1 MNLHLPT
8 MFVTIVTISATLA
21 VLVGTV
27 SGRKRKDGLSFWAAA
42 LFCHALAYVLF
53 AMRGTIHDLASIVA
67 ANALMATALALFA
80 EGLYQ
85 FHERPPPRWLIWI
98 PVTVIFVLF
107 VLLQDNLQLRLIA
120 GGTIFAA
127 QCILP
132 LVLMFDRRRE
142 TAGRGQYF
150 LFGGLAFISALFT
163 TRAVL
168 ALTGPAMPLSFFATN
183 QTQSFLFLAAIICL
197 ILVAIGMVLMT
208 KERSD
213 ERYRTLA
220 LHDELTGLDNR
231 RAILRS
237 LEQQAALAR
246 RSGQP
251 LTLLMM
257 DIDHFKH
264 VNDSFGHIEGDEV
277 LRMVANSITTRLRT
291 QDLVGRFGGEEFL
304 ALLPATTAQG
314 GYEVAESL
322 RKGIADSR
330 IHAPD
335 GRIIGVTIS
344 IGVHQVGE
352 SSWEALADLINA
364 ADQALYRAKDNGRNR
379 VDIG

>member
-8 MFVTIVTISATLA
+8 MFVTIITISLTLA

-27 SGRKRKDGLSFWAAA
+27 SGGKRREGLSSWAAA
-42 LFCHALAYVLF
+42 LFCHALAYILF
-53 AMRGTIHDLASIVA
+53 ALRGSIPDLISIAVA
-67 ANALMATALALFA
+67 NVLLATALALFA

-85 FHERPPPRWLIWI
+85 FHQRPPPRWLIWL
-98 PVTVIFVLF
+98 PVALIFVLF
-107 VLLQDNLQLRLIA
+107 LILQDNLRLHLIA
-120 GGTIFAA
+120 GGAIFAA

-132 LVLMFDRRRE
+132 LALMIDRHRE

-150 LFGGLAFISALFT
+150 LFGGLTFISALFT
-163 TRAVL
+163 ARAVL
-168 ALTGPAMPLSFFATN
+168 AFSGPAVTLSFFATN
-183 QTQSFLFLAAIICL
+183 QTQSFLFLAAVTCL

-213 ERYRTLA
+213 ERYRNLA

-231 RAILRS
+231 RAILRA

-246 RSGQP
+246 RSRQP

-257 DIDHFKH
+257 DIDHFKR
-264 VNDSFGHIEGDEV
+264 VNDGFGHVEGDKV
-277 LRMVANSITTRLRT
+277 LRMVADTITARLRT

-304 ALLPATTAQG
+304 AILPATTAQG
-314 GYEVAESL
+314 GFELAEAL
-322 RKGIADSR
+322 RKGVEATRIAAR
-330 IHAPD
+330 D
-335 GRIIGVTIS
+335 GRSIEVNIS
-344 IGVHQVGE
+344 IGVHEVGE
-352 SSWEALADLINA
+352 SSEEALVDLINA

-379 VDIG
+379 VEIG